1 MATKTICCISSKRD
15 WQDSLQLCKRVKDKT
30 GIIISV
36 LNSSDSTVDFDAVLY
51 IHSKSAIEDSQVYKW
66 LKEASDLNKTFIPVI
81 IGGNIFSNKFLIFKY
96 RGPNLRSSFLQLRK
110 DKDFL
115 ELCKALTSFV
125 GKILSG
131 DAYGATVNFVFDVDC
146 KIIKDG
152 IVIAEV
158 LADTISPVTLYLG
171 AHNLTYQPDI
181 DKRMSINEV
190 LEIKDLD
197 QSFDVEYNFC
207 KKVNVSTDIL
217 CDVYQNDRLVA
228 RLNANEPQDLPFI
241 AGRCNLRL
249 QSVDYQDINKIL
261 TTKVEEENCPI
272 DIKFTADIELLS
284 DCSCEVYQD
293 EKQMGKIVANQSQ
306 IIPFFVGKSNI
317 ILKCVDYPNRIKE
330 YELTINP
337 NNCRLITRFGAK
349 VRILADTNCTLYQDN
364 LLMGHVEE
372 NREQEIFLFLGD
384 SKLLFESV
392 ECSQYYYET
401 LVTINEKDNEQI
413 RPSLKSEV
421 RVKADVDSLL
431 KVNGE
436 YIGMLSA
443 YQTQSLRI
451 YKGTHNFH
459 IEETNNPGNYSDVRV
474 DIKYNRSLSLSID
487 KKRLLNRIEQC
498 YISEELQEMYHELV
512 SERKILKDLLW
523 TSEDESDDDIQYFR
537 DIDNEIDFIVNK
549 TLKEKGISDII
560 DALQMPLKT
569 IVSQLDSAPRNIMG
583 LLNTIEK
590 RY

>member
-1 MATKTICCISSKRD
+1 MATKSICCISSKRD

-51 IHSKSAIEDSQVYKW
+51 IHSKSAIEDSQVSKW

-81 IGGNIFSNKFLIFKY
+81 IGGNIISNKFLIFKY

-110 DKDFL
+110 DDDYL
-115 ELCKALTSFV
+115 ELCKTLTAYV

-146 KIIKDG
+146 KIVKDG
-152 IVIAEV
+152 MVIAEV
-158 LADTISPVTLYLG
+158 LADAVTPVTLYLG
-171 AHNLTYQPDI
+171 THNLTYQPDI

-190 LEIKDLD
+190 LDIKDLE
-197 QSFDVEYNFC
+197 QSLDVEFNFC

-228 RLNANEPQDLPFI
+228 RLNPNEPQNLPLI
-241 AGRCNLRL
+241 AGRCNLCF

-261 TTKVEEENCPI
+261 TTKIEEENCPI

-284 DCSCEVYQD
+284 DCACYVYQD
-293 EKQMGKIVANQSQ
+293 EKLMGKIVENQPQ
-306 IIPFFVGKSNI
+306 AIPLFVGKSNVI
-317 ILKCVDYPNRIKE
+317 FKCVDYPDRSKE
-330 YELTINP
+330 YKLTINP
-337 NNCRLITRFGAK
+337 NNPRLITRFGAK
-349 VRILADTNCTLYQDN
+349 VRILVDTNCALYQDN

-372 NREQEIFLFLGD
+372 KKEQEMFLFLGD
-384 SKLLFESV
+384 SILIFESQ
-392 ECSQYYYET
+392 ECSQYYSET
-401 LVTINEKDNEQI
+401 HVRIKEKDNEQI
-413 RPSLKSEV
+413 QCSLKSDV
-421 RVKADVDSLL
+421 KIKADVDSIL
-431 KVNGE
+431 KDNGE

-443 YQTQSLRI
+443 YQTQSLMI
-451 YKGTHNFH
+451 YKGIHNFH
-459 IEETNNPGNYSDVRV
+459 IEDIYNSSNYRDVKL

-487 KKRLLNRIEQC
+487 KKRLLSRIEQF
-498 YISEELQEMYHELV
+498 YISEDLKERYYELL

-523 TSEDESDDDIQYFR
+523 TCEDKSDDDIQHLR

-549 TLKEKGISDII
+549 TFKEKGISDII